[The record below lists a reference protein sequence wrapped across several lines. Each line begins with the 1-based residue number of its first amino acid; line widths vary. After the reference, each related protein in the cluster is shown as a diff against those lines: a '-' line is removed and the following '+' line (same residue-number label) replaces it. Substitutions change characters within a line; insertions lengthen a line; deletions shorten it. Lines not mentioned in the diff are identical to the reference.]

1 MAVVLASSAD
11 ASQHLCSYLPS
22 RLPAII
28 TDPQERLDTKS
39 MLQQLFDGQ
48 SLRTFHLVEGVEPS
62 MSTKGEVTL
71 GPMSAHPMSCD
82 DLIELC
88 EASRSTYSTSS
99 FLDHRGLADLDL
111 ISGRLSSTF
120 SSFYCLA
127 LCFSDNPM
135 GVCEGLAIPHSTIY
149 RTRLHNA
156 LETVHA
162 LGSNASNLVFDSMW
176 KSLEPL
182 FESPFDTSKL
192 RPGIFQ
198 TFPSDRKGSCVS
210 GVVCCAIHALTSFV
224 PNAGRETWAMV
235 WSTLVHGKAYG
246 KQRSTKPRLSLTS
259 WLEVLDAFEQESA
272 LRMAKRLIRAIGAR
286 TCLEETLSACDTEYA
301 KPDPRLGEWR
311 IKRRIKESIADF
323 LVHEEQSIRRA
334 LFKTESRDE
343 IRNGGEL
350 VGTTSLIWLEW
361 LRKCFLKE
369 WDGSLQINRWS
380 VAGSALELIED
391 LWKHHGR
398 TQLDIPAKL
407 LTIPAVFEYLDVDK
421 AAQDWLSYKSD
432 PNIRHLLSF
441 KFLFDTRAII
451 SLVRSSHHILMRR
464 AYNEADAVLHLRR
477 RTTLQSTLQDIVYLD
492 QRLKTAQDHYLVL
505 KISRQSVLSDAFDQ
519 LWHRERRELLRPL
532 RVRMGID
539 EGEIGHDLGGVQIEF
554 FKLACQE
561 LFDPNY
567 SLFSIDPQTRLAWF
581 QPATMIP
588 LYKYQIVGL
597 LFALA
602 IYNGITLPVSLPL
615 AFYKKLLFQQPN
627 EADFREGW
635 PNLAESLRFLQTYQ
649 GSVEDDLARDYVY
662 SFDANG
668 LNLDVC
674 MNDPW
679 DGWSL
684 SDKIK
689 LGTSMGLGRL
699 KVMSQNPDRYHPPYL
714 SGGQSLI
721 DNVHPQ
727 LPLNGTPSEM
737 EDSHLQNRPDFSS
750 SDARVSRQGRFE
762 WPGWKVE
769 VAEPGEAVQ
778 PVTNDNR
785 HDYISTYRKWVM
797 DWSIRPQFNA
807 FAKGF
812 YSVMNLRPLT
822 LLNAD
827 QFRNLVEGYNH
838 LDINALQQAATYN
851 HYTATSPVVCWFWEV
866 AKAYP
871 QEKQKQ
877 LLEFVTASSRVPVN
891 GAASLTFIIE
901 RSDAETSALP
911 GSSTCFGTLRLPEY
925 ESKEILASKL
935 NIALEHSLGFGQ
947 A

>member
-1 MAVVLASSAD
+1 MAVVLASLAD
-11 ASQHLCSYLPS
+11 ASHHLCPYLPS
-22 RLPAII
+22 RLPAIV
-28 TDPQERLDTKS
+28 TDLQERLDNKS
-39 MLQQLFDGQ
+39 IVQQLFDSQ
-48 SLRTFHLVEGVEPS
+48 SLRNFHLIEDAEPLT
-62 MSTKGEVTL
+62 STQDEDASE
-71 GPMSAHPMSCD
+71 PISARPMSCD

-88 EASRSTYSTSS
+88 EASRNTLSTASGLNHCGPAS
-99 FLDHRGLADLDL
+99 FEL
-111 ISGRLSSTF
+111 ISARLSSMF
-120 SSFYCLA
+120 SSFSCLA

-135 GVCEGLAIPHSTIY
+135 GVCGDLDIPHCAIH

-162 LGSNASNLVFDSMW
+162 LGSDASNVVFDSMW

-182 FESPFDTSKL
+182 FESPFDTSKPSP
-192 RPGIFQ
+192 RIFQ
-198 TFPSDRKGSCVS
+198 TFPSDRKGSHVS
-210 GVVCCAIHALTSFV
+210 GVVYCAIHALTSFV
-224 PNAGRETWAMV
+224 PRAGRDTWAMV
-235 WSTLVHGKAYG
+235 WSTIIHGKAYG
-246 KQRSTKPRLSLTS
+246 KQRSVKPGPSSTS
-259 WLEVLDAFEQESA
+259 WLEVLDALEQESA

-286 TCLEETLSACDTEYA
+286 TCLEETLSACSTEDA
-301 KPDPRLGEWR
+301 KPDSRLGIWR
-311 IKRRIKESIADF
+311 TTRRIKESVAGF
-323 LVHEEQSIRRA
+323 LIQEEQSIRLA
-334 LFKTESRDE
+334 HFEAESRDE
-343 IRNGGEL
+343 IRHGGEL

-407 LTIPAVFEYLDVDK
+407 FTISALFEYLDVDK
-421 AAQDWLSYKSD
+421 AAQDWLSYRSD

-441 KFLFDTRAII
+441 KFLFDTRVTTP
-451 SLVRSSHHILMRR
+451 LVRASHHILMRR

-505 KISRQSVLSDAFDQ
+505 KINRQSVLSDAFDQ

-561 LFDPNY
+561 LFDPGY
-567 SLFSIDPQTRLAWF
+567 SLFSIDPLTRLAWF
-581 QPATMIP
+581 QPATMVP

-602 IYNGITLPVSLPL
+602 IYNGITLPVSFPL

-635 PNLAESLRFLQTYQ
+635 PNLAGSLRFMQIYQ
-649 GSVEDDLARDYVY
+649 GSVEEDLARDYVY

-714 SGGQSLI
+714 SGQSPV
-721 DNVHPQ
+721 DDVHQQ
-727 LPLNGTPSEM
+727 LPLNGTSNET
-737 EDSHLQNRPDFSS
+737 EDSHLTSQSELAP
-750 SDARVSRQGRFE
+750 SDASVPLQGKFE
-762 WPGWKVE
+762 WPGWKAE
-769 VAEPGEAVQ
+769 VAGPGETVQ

-812 YSVMNLRPLT
+812 FSVMNLRPLT

-838 LDINALQQAATYN
+838 LDIDALQQAATYN
-851 HYTATSPVVCWFWEV
+851 HYTAASPVVRWFWEV
-866 AKAYP
+866 VKAYP

-877 LLEFVTASSRVPVN
+877 LLEFVTASNRVPIN
-891 GAASLTFIIE
+891 GAASLTFVIE

-925 ESKEILASKL
+925 ESKEILARKL
-935 NIALEHSLGFGQ
+935 DIALEHSLGFGQ